1 MDKQLLRILSSE
13 LELAS
18 TDDSDDDSVIRRNED
33 DLATDFLF
41 RDSYIDDRDLG
52 RERRIVQ
59 YSGNTF
65 FIVVLFL
72 IFSMQLLRGFWIFFI
87 HAFILKFCMLEC
99 TVLTVL

>member
-13 LELAS
+13 LEPAG

-59 YSGNTF
+59 LQRKYF
-65 FIVVLFL
+65 FYRCF
-72 IFSMQLLRGFWIFFI
+72 IFNI
-87 HAFILKFCMLEC
+87 
-99 TVLTVL
+99 

>member
-13 LELAS
+13 LEPAG

-52 RERRIVQ
+52 RDRRIVQ
-59 YSGNTF
+59 YGTVHCTAEEDNTF
-65 FIVVLFL
+65 KSLFY
-72 IFSMQLLRGFWIFFI
+72 F
-87 HAFILKFCMLEC
+87 
-99 TVLTVL
+99 

>member
-18 TDDSDDDSVIRRNED
+18 TDDSDDGSVIRRNED

-65 FIVVLFL
+65 LSLFY
-72 IFSMQLLRGFWIFFI
+72 F
-87 HAFILKFCMLEC
+87 
-99 TVLTVL
+99 

>member
-18 TDDSDDDSVIRRNED
+18 TDDSDDDSVIRRNKD

-65 FIVVLFL
+65 LSLFY
-72 IFSMQLLRGFWIFFI
+72 F
-87 HAFILKFCMLEC
+87 
-99 TVLTVL
+99 

>member
-18 TDDSDDDSVIRRNED
+18 TDDSDDGSVIRRNED

-59 YSGNTF
+59 YGTVQRRKTILLNRC
-65 FIVVLFL
+65 FIFNV
-72 IFSMQLLRGFWIFFI
+72 
-87 HAFILKFCMLEC
+87 
-99 TVLTVL
+99 